1 MYIYYIKLI
10 HAHTYIYYIYI
21 YMKLM
26 KKRSWI
32 WKRAGKY
39 ILESFEG
46 EKGREKGC
54 FYNLKNKRKI
64 EVAKVTQWK
73 INLTDI

>member
-1 MYIYYIKLI
+1 MRTHIYIIY
-10 HAHTYIYYIYI
+10 TYIYEINEKEV
-21 YMKLM
+21 MNLE
-26 KKRSWI
+26 RV
-32 WKRAGKY
+32 GKC

-54 FYNLKNKRKI
+54 SYNLKNKRKI